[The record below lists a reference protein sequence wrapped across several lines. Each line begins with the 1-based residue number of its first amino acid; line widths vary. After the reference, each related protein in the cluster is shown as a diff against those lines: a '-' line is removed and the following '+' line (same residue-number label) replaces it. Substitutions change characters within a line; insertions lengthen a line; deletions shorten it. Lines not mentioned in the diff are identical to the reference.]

1 MVAVNLY
8 KHASADYDVDLRGGL
23 EMIRSR
29 VGMCALGLVV
39 ASTAQ
44 GANLIGG
51 TVVDRNGDPMPK
63 ALIELTPGNV
73 ELVTDRSG
81 AFQID
86 YLRDPQGERVKLEKK
101 TVYELKILKAG
112 YHAHTV
118 SVPYR
123 HGPFLVE
130 PVVMVPI
137 TIEVDDI
144 RENLDKAVPTTA
156 TDLSY
161 EGG

>member
-1 MVAVNLY
+1 VGGPHPEPGCRRKRARSQSHRGHGGGSERRLVALN
-8 KHASADYDVDLRGGL
+8 
-23 EMIRSR
+23 
-29 VGMCALGLVV
+29 
-39 ASTAQ
+39 
-44 GANLIGG
+44 
-51 TVVDRNGDPMPK
+51 
-63 ALIELTPGNV
+63 PGNV

-86 YLRDPQGERVKLEKK
+86 YLRDTQGERVKLEKK
-101 TVYELKILKAG
+101 TTYELKILKAG
-112 YHAHTV
+112 YHAHTI

-144 RENLDKAVPTTA
+144 RENLDKTVPTSGNGVT
-156 TDLSY
+156 L

>member
-1 MVAVNLY
+1 MVQ
-8 KHASADYDVDLRGGL
+8 
-23 EMIRSR
+23 SR
-29 VGMCALGLVV
+29 VVLMAVGL
-39 ASTAQ
+39 AAA
-44 GANLIGG
+44 GAANAANLIEGK
-51 TVVDRNGDPMPK
+51 VVDRNGEPMTR
-63 ALIELTPGNV
+63 ALIELSPGNV

-86 YLRDPQGERVKLEKK
+86 YLRDTQGERVKLEKK

-112 YHAHTV
+112 YHAHTI

-130 PVVMVPI
+130 PVVMVPV

-144 RENLDKAVPTTA
+144 RQNLDEQVPTTA
-156 TDLSY
+156 SDVSF
-161 EGG
+161 EDG

>member
-1 MVAVNLY
+1 MFRSYVGWVA
-8 KHASADYDVDLRGGL
+8 
-23 EMIRSR
+23 
-29 VGMCALGLVV
+29 LVLAV
-39 ASTAQ
+39 ASPARA
-44 GANLIGG
+44 ANLIQG
-51 TVVDRNGDPMPK
+51 TVVDRNGAPLSK
-63 ALIELTPGNV
+63 ALVELSPGNV

-81 AFQID
+81 AWQID
-86 YLRDPQGERVKLEKK
+86 YLRDADGERIKLGKK
-101 TVYELKILKAG
+101 TTYELKILKAG

-123 HGPFLVE
+123 RGPFVVE

-144 RENLDKAVPTTA
+144 PANLDERAPTTA